1 MGDTTRGTR
10 MAPTDKQ
17 KQSLYF
23 SDDMLREIMMEAT
36 RLDRSLSW
44 IVQQAWRVAREELQ
58 KFPSVSA
65 RGDADRDRR
74 PEREEVRP
82 SLELCRA
89 SAQVLEFVRG
99 KFDSGM
105 AS

>member
-1 MGDTTRGTR
+1 
-10 MAPTDKQ
+10 MASTDKQ

-23 SDDMLREIMMEAT
+23 ADQVLHEIVLEAT

-44 IVQQAWRVAREELQ
+44 TVQQAWRVAREELR

-65 RGDADRDRR
+65 RGDAGRESR
-74 PEREEVRP
+74 PGREEGRP
-82 SLELCRA
+82 GGDLPPP

-99 KFDSGM
+99 KFDSGLVG
-105 AS
+105 